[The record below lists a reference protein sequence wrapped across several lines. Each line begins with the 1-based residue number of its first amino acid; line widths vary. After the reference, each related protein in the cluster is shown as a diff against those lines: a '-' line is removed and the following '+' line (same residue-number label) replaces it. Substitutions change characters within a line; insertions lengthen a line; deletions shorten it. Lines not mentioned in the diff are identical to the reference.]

1 LAIDNVIEIMP
12 FQDIDETITP
22 PSRPAPNRTQKLLR
36 RVFVEDWSL
45 KLLSLAIAIVLWLLV
60 TGQNQPVTAHVN
72 VQLNFIR
79 PQALEI
85 SNDPPHTVDV
95 MLTGSRNKLDDLTS
109 LDLVA
114 TVDISDQRS
123 GERVL
128 RLADKA
134 LITLPQGIKV
144 DGFQP
149 SAIQIRL
156 EEIVDRQVPIEAK
169 LEGKPDDGLEVYSA
183 YPDKAS
189 VAVRG
194 PESRVKALQKIP
206 TESVWVPGHKST
218 FTAPNVALDV
228 PDPKVDLLEPMVNVV
243 VEIGERRT
251 EKSFSGVT
259 VTTADGGKV
268 EPATTSV
275 TLLGGASSLETLK
288 PEQFRIV
295 LDREDLRPRLELPDS
310 LKGKVSLKSI
320 QTSKF
325 VPVK

>member
-1 LAIDNVIEIMP
+1 MP
-12 FQDIDETITP
+12 FQDEDEITTP
-22 PSRPAPNRTQKLLR
+22 GPRPVPHRTQKLLR
-36 RVFVEDWSL
+36 RIFVEDWSL

-79 PQALEI
+79 PQTLEI
-85 SNDPPHTVDV
+85 SNDPPRTVDV

-123 GERVL
+123 GEKVL

-134 LITLPQGIKV
+134 KITLPQGIRV
-144 DGFQP
+144 DGYQP

-156 EEIVDRQVPIEAK
+156 EEIVDRQVAVEPK
-169 LEGKPDDGLEVYSA
+169 LEGKPEEGFEVYSVSTS
-183 YPDKAS
+183 KTS

-194 PESRVKALQKIP
+194 PESRVNALQKIP
-206 TESVWVPGHKST
+206 TESIWLPGHKSS
-218 FTAPNVALDV
+218 FTSQNVALDV
-228 PDPKVDLLEPMVNVV
+228 PDPKVDLLEPMVTVV
-243 VEIGERRT
+243 VEMGERRT
-251 EKSFSGVT
+251 EKSFFGVT
-259 VTTADGGKV
+259 VTTSDGGKV

-288 PEQFRIV
+288 PDQFRIV
-295 LDREDLRPRLELPDS
+295 LDRDDLRPRLELPDS
-310 LKGKVSLKSI
+310 LRGKVSLKSI

-325 VPVK
+325 VPIK